1 MSVLRRGVTTFWG
14 PAALYLAIFLA
25 LNPGV
30 VARFSTHF
38 IFTGPDGFQN
48 VWNLWWV
55 NRSAGAL
62 SLPWHTGLLHHPFGT
77 TLLGHTLNPFNGV
90 LAIGLLEIFTL
101 VQTYNFIVVFSFVMG
116 GLTAYWLCRAMTG
129 SIVGSLVGGGVFTF
143 SSFHIAHAS
152 SHLQLVALEW
162 IPLFLICWIRFCE
175 TPTAIRGATAAGA
188 LLLVILCDLYYFA
201 YCVIAG
207 VMFYGWIAWQR
218 QDPLFLCRG
227 PSWRASLGFLLP
239 ASLTSGILAASLL
252 VQNATSPFIGTHSP
266 RELGMD
272 LLSPFV
278 WSESSRY
285 RDVLTFWRSLSIFT
299 NELNVYVG
307 LSVIG
312 LALYTVSRPSRH
324 RIRHLGFW
332 GLVVAFFAVMSLGTN
347 LRVAGHEVSF
357 GLRGTI
363 FGRPDVNLL
372 VLPYAVLWVI
382 FPPWRLAGVPARMM
396 VMVHLVAA
404 LITAGGIQAL
414 LDATS
419 RWRRMAVAA
428 VIGVVILD
436 LLPMPLGMT
445 QPEVP
450 AYVQELKRL
459 PDGAVLDLASDAARA
474 LFYQTIHEKPIVFG
488 YVSRLPRSLFDSEQL
503 LVRAILDGRWESVA
517 NDYKVKYVVKR
528 ARAAEMMVM
537 NLNGAPL
544 PEIDASR
551 RVYQDADVSIYA
563 F

>member
-1 MSVLRRGVTTFWG
+1 VSVLRRGVTAFWA
-14 PAALYLAIFLA
+14 PALLYLGIFLA
-25 LNPGV
+25 LNPAV
-30 VARFSTHF
+30 VSRFSTHF
-38 IFTGPDGFQN
+38 LFTGPDGFQN

-55 NRSAGAL
+55 NRSAAEL
-62 SLPWHTGLLHHPFGT
+62 RLPWHTTLLHHPFGT

-90 LAIGLLEIFTL
+90 LAIGLLKIFTL
-101 VQTYNFIVVFSFVMG
+101 VETYNLIVVFSFFMG

-129 SIVGSLVGGGVFTF
+129 SIVGSLVGGGVFAF
-143 SSFHIAHAS
+143 SSFHVAHAS

-162 IPLFLICWIRFCE
+162 LPLFLLCWIRFCD
-175 TPTAIRGATAAGA
+175 TPTTGRGVAAAGA
-188 LLLVILCDLYYFA
+188 LLLVTLCDLYYFA

-218 QDPLFLCRG
+218 KDLMFLFRG
-227 PSWRASLGFLLP
+227 TSWRASLGFLFP
-239 ASLTSGILAASLL
+239 ASLTSGMLAVALL
-252 VQNATSPFIGTHSP
+252 VQNASSPFIGTHSP

-285 RDVLTFWRSLSIFT
+285 RDALTFWRSLSPYT
-299 NELNVYVG
+299 TELSVYVG
-307 LSVIG
+307 LSVVA
-312 LALYTVSRPSRH
+312 LALYTLSRPSRR

-332 GLVVAFFAVMSLGTN
+332 GLVCAFFAVMSLGTN
-347 LRVAGHEVSF
+347 LHVAGHEVSF
-357 GLRGTI
+357 GLRGTV

-372 VLPYAVLWVI
+372 VLPYAVFWVI

-396 VMVHLVAA
+396 VMVHLVTAV
-404 LITAGGIQAL
+404 ITAGGIQAL
-414 LDATS
+414 LDSTS

-445 QPEVP
+445 RPEVP

-459 PDGAVLDLASDAARA
+459 PAGAVLDLASDAPQA
-474 LFYQTIHEKPIVFG
+474 LFYQTVHEKPMVFG
-488 YVSRLPRSLFDSEQL
+488 YVSRLPRLLFDAEQV

-517 NDYKVKYVVKR
+517 NEYQVKYVVKR
-528 ARAAEMMVM
+528 ARAAELLVM
-537 NLNGAPL
+537 HLNGAPL

-551 RVYQDADVSIYA
+551 RIYQDADLSIYA